1 MTAVYAPVSAPPSRV
16 APGDVR
22 QLEHWR
28 LAIER
33 LADPDAMAAPDVW
46 AGLEHY
52 MGQSLRVALVDA
64 VKRLLDASTVLR
76 SRLRTVAT
84 PDDAASWRRDLIAL
98 RRAYFRT
105 EAMVDF
111 FADALA
117 TRTSP
122 HIGAL
127 LRACDHIATRSMAEA
142 LVPLGRQVPAAMT
155 FLQKGSGAAIL
166 RAGIVLGDGLTSNP
180 VAAIKIT
187 RHNLLRCTALIH
199 EAGHMVAA
207 MLGWNEELASSL
219 ASLPFADRA
228 MAQVWAGWAS
238 EIAADAFALA
248 HTGFAS
254 VLALRDVVD
263 GDDAA
268 AFQFLPGDPHPIP
281 ALRVALSV
289 AALRRAYGAGP
300 WDALLDEWNV
310 THPISAAPSDVRT
323 LIQASQPMMAALA
336 SAMLWKPYRAFG
348 GQPLSRLIDPDRVSL
363 SALEELRRRSGGAL
377 YTSPYWL
384 WNEAIRLLAL
394 TGFEASGGPDETRAA
409 MARQEEWMLRLGAA
423 RSVA

>member
-1 MTAVYAPVSAPPSRV
+1 V
-16 APGDVR
+16 ASGDRR

-28 LAIER
+28 LAIQR
-33 LADPDAMAAPDVW
+33 LGDPDAIAAPSVW

-52 MGQSLRVALVDA
+52 MGQSLRIALVDS
-64 VKRLLDASTVLR
+64 VKRLQDASTLLQA
-76 SRLRTVAT
+76 RLRTIAT
-84 PDDAASWRRDLIAL
+84 RDDAARWRRDLILL

-117 TRTSP
+117 TRSSP
-122 HIGAL
+122 RIGAL

-142 LVPLGRQVPAAMT
+142 LAPLGRQVPAALT
-155 FLQKGSGAAIL
+155 FLEKGSGAAIL
-166 RAGIVLGDGLTSNP
+166 RAGLVLGDGLTANP

-187 RHNLLRCTALIH
+187 RHNLLRCTALVH
-199 EAGHMVAA
+199 EAGHMVSA

-219 ASLPFADRA
+219 ASLLFADSATAR
-228 MAQVWAGWAS
+228 VWAGWAS

-254 VLALRDVVD
+254 LLALRDVVD
-263 GDDAA
+263 GENSA

-289 AALRRAYGAGP
+289 AVLRRAYGAGP
-300 WDALLDEWNV
+300 WDTVLAEWDEA
-310 THPISAAPSDVRT
+310 HPKCAAPADVRA
-323 LIQASQPMMAALA
+323 LIDASRSMLPALA
-336 SAMLWKPYRAFG
+336 DATLWKPYRAFG
-348 GQPLSRLIDPDRVSL
+348 GQPLSRLIDPARVSL
-363 SALEELRRRSGGAL
+363 TALEELRGRSGASL

-394 TGFEASGGPDETRAA
+394 TGLEANGGPDETRAA